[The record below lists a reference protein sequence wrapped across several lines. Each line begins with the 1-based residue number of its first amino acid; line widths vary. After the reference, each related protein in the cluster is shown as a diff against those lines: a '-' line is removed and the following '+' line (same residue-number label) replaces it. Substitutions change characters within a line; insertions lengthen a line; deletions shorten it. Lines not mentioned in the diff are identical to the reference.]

1 MTNWGHDTSATE
13 ALVSVIRDGR
23 EESLRRN
30 REVDWD
36 EFDPSA
42 YWEHNYKTLRNDDQS
57 IIQSVAGFFSRHFQN
72 AGGIDLLRG
81 LDVGSGANLYP
92 ALGLLPWSG
101 RITLTDLSPGNV
113 DWLGRAAAGI
123 GVDDADG
130 AWVWQPFWVEY
141 ARFGGYQQL
150 ANPRTLLAARH
161 EVRRIDVFDLPR
173 ANWDLGTMFF
183 VAESITSYPDEF
195 DVAIESF
202 LRALVPGAPFAAAF
216 MESSIGYV
224 IAGRSFPAVRQ
235 VGPEMLERVFARF
248 AAEVEVNRIDVRA
261 QNPAQDGY
269 EGMIVV
275 TGTTG
280 HSGQPPIHPTAR

>member
-1 MTNWGHDTSATE
+1 MTNWGQQTRSDEAT
-13 ALVSVIRDGR
+13 VSVVRDGR

-36 EFDPSA
+36 EFDSAA

-57 IIQSVAGFFSRHFQN
+57 IIQSVAGFFSRHFQHT
-72 AGGIDLLRG
+72 GGIDLLRG

-92 ALGLLPWSG
+92 ALGLLPWCG
-101 RITLTDLSPGNV
+101 RITLTDLSPANV

-123 GVDDADG
+123 GADAEG
-130 AWVWQPFWVEY
+130 AWVWQPFWAEY

-161 EVRRIDVFDLPR
+161 EVHRIDVFNLPV

-183 VAESITSYPDEF
+183 VAESITSCPEEF
-195 DVAIESF
+195 EAVIESF
-202 LRALVPGAPFAAAF
+202 LRALVPGAPFATAF

-224 IAGRSFPAVRQ
+224 VAGRSFPAVRS

-248 AAEVEVNRIDVRA
+248 SAQAEVSRIDVRA

-269 EGMIVV
+269 DGMIVV

-280 HSGQPPIHPTAR
+280 HSGQPTIHPTAR